1 MNKQLSFLNF
11 STNLEDYLKNENVTI
26 SKKLSKSI
34 NSKGFRMLMYKGK
47 RLCYIELKEFDE
59 FIGLSIREP
68 SDWQGVY
75 IPCSPYDVDKIINQA
90 VKKFIKEISNS
101 EKEKQK

>member
-1 MNKQLSFLNF
+1 MNEQLSFLNF
-11 STNLEDYLKNENVTI
+11 STDLEDYLKNKNVTV

-34 NSKGFRMLMYKGK
+34 NSKGYRILMYRGK
-47 RLCYIELKEFDE
+47 QLCYIELKKFDG

-68 SDWQGVY
+68 SDWQGLY
-75 IPCSPYDVDKIINQA
+75 IPCSPYDADEIINQA

>member
-1 MNKQLSFLNF
+1 MNEQLSFLNF
-11 STNLEDYLKNENVTI
+11 STDLEDYLKNENVTV

-34 NSKGFRMLMYKGK
+34 NSKGFRIIMHKGK
-47 RLCYIELKEFDE
+47 RLCYIELKKFDE

-75 IPCSPYDVDKIINQA
+75 IPCSPYDADEIINQA
-90 VKKFIKEISNS
+90 VKNLLRK
-101 EKEKQK
+101 